1 MSARQQAQDQVLPE
15 RDDGLRIG
23 LLGELELT
31 RGGRTLPLPASKKT
45 RALLAYLCAT
55 GRAQRREALC
65 ELLWDG
71 PDDPRAA
78 LRWSLTKIRP
88 LLDADGDGRCRLIA
102 DRERVA
108 FQGEPAMVDLW
119 QVRALLSAG
128 IDDATTDRL
137 RGAAAQFRGPF
148 LQGLELGGCHRFAA
162 WWIGER
168 EAMRAAQ
175 VAILRALVTRLA
187 EGAPD
192 EALGHARALIG
203 LDPLVESS
211 HVTVVRLLSAI
222 GRPHEA
228 LEQYDRCR
236 RILDGEL
243 GARPS
248 AELEHLRMAL
258 TTRAGAPRPAAP
270 IGEAARA
277 ADEGVAG
284 AARAAPT
291 APEPP
296 LLPLVGRAIERGA
309 LVVLL
314 DEVTARRG
322 REVLLVLGEPG
333 VGKTRFLDELR
344 LVAIERGG
352 RVFYGRAYEA
362 ELIRPYG
369 AFVEAL
375 RASPLFTEGG
385 AAHDARGPV
394 LPEPGG
400 GGGRGGN
407 RHRLFEAVAAFLR
420 DLAEGPGDRS
430 EHVPP
435 LVLILDD
442 IQWLDDASA
451 ALLHYLARSLA
462 GTPLLLA
469 AGARGGEL
477 ADNPAAL
484 RLVRSLDQDRR
495 LRRLSLEPLD
505 DERIADLVRAAVPGV
520 DVGRAVAE
528 SGGNPLF
535 ALEVARALA
544 SGAEQGSATLPGL
557 ITERLDR
564 LGDAGRRVLPWAAA
578 LGRCFDP
585 EVLGRVSGLP
595 AADLLHAL
603 EVFERHGVMRAA
615 GGGSYDF
622 VHDLIRQA
630 AYRQMSEP
638 RRRLVHLQIARALG
652 TVPDP
657 GAELAGEI
665 AHHAGL
671 GGDHAVASEACL
683 RAAERCLRLYA
694 HIESAEMA
702 SRGLA
707 HAEQLP
713 RAARLHWEIA
723 LLGRLAVNPARR
735 GPRSRAI
742 KAALSRAVHEAR
754 EAGLESEAAIGLYA
768 RSVIEYDEGKL
779 GAAYETTVEA
789 AVQRRAADPTAA
801 AQQMGSMAKCLIYIE
816 KDVARAESMIIEGEV
831 LAGARR
837 DEIEPLVAAAA
848 MLRQYR
854 GETEPARELWQR
866 ALAVARSRDDRWEEC
881 DCLMRLSLIALE
893 GGDPGAALQSAEVF
907 RAAAR
912 RMGEGAEL
920 AVADVLAAVA
930 SYALAAGA
938 RAAPEDATRLDRALA
953 ALREIDAKGSLA
965 LALNLAAEVDL
976 GAARIDLARARA
988 QEALVAAV
996 AVERWSQVA
1005 LARSVLARAAASAG
1019 DREEAAA
1026 VLAPVAPHLAQHLGV
1041 SDRARRAAAIAYAA
1055 IELAPA
1061 GEPPTQESPCLT
1073 SSSNTSS
1080 IRR

>member
-1 MSARQQAQDQVLPE
+1 MRGPAQEPVPPARG
-15 RDDGLRIG
+15 DGLRIG

-31 RGGRTLPLPASKKT
+31 RGGRTVPLPASKKT

-88 LLDADGDGRCRLIA
+88 LLDGGAAGGCRLMA
-102 DRERVA
+102 DRERVS
-108 FQGEPAMVDLW
+108 FQADPAMVDVW
-119 QVRALLSAG
+119 QVRALLGAG
-128 IDDATTDRL
+128 IDGATTERL
-137 RGAAAQFRGPF
+137 RAAAGQFRGPF
-148 LQGLELGGCHRFAA
+148 LEGLELGGCHRFAA

-168 EAMRAAQ
+168 EAMRAAH
-175 VAILRALVTRLA
+175 VAILGALVARLGG
-187 EGAPD
+187 GAPD
-192 EALGHARALIG
+192 EALGHARALVS

-211 HVTVVRLLSAI
+211 HVTVVRLLGAI

-243 GARPS
+243 GVRPS
-248 AELEHLRMAL
+248 TELEHLRMAL
-258 TTRAGAPRPAAP
+258 TPSARPPSPAAP
-270 IGEAARA
+270 A
-277 ADEGVAG
+277 ADEAPASAALEAGVPDV
-284 AARAAPT
+284 AALVA
-291 APEPP
+291 EPP
-296 LLPLVGRAIERGA
+296 LLPLVGRAVERGA
-309 LVVLL
+309 LLALL
-314 DEVTARRG
+314 DEVGARRG

-344 LVAIERGG
+344 LAAIERGG
-352 RVFYGRAYEA
+352 RVLYGRAYEA

-375 RASPLFTEGG
+375 RASALFTEGD
-385 AAHDARGPV
+385 AADAARGPV
-394 LPEPGG
+394 LPDPGG
-400 GGGRGGN
+400 GGARTD
-407 RHRLFEAVAAFLR
+407 RHRLFEGVATFLR
-420 DLAEGPGDRS
+420 DLVDRPADAEGRT
-430 EHVPP
+430 PP
-435 LVLILDD
+435 VVLILDD

-462 GTPLLLA
+462 GMPLLLA

-520 DVGRAVAE
+520 EVARAVAE

-535 ALEVARALA
+535 ALEVAHALA
-544 SGAEQGSATLPGL
+544 AGAEHASATLPGL
-557 ITERLDR
+557 IAERLDR

-595 AADLLHAL
+595 IADLLQAL

-638 RRRLVHLQIARALG
+638 RRRLVHLQIARALA

-665 AHHAGL
+665 AHHAGQ
-671 GGDHAVASEACL
+671 GGDHAVAAEACL

-694 HIESAEMA
+694 HVESAEIA
-702 SRGLA
+702 SRGLV

-713 RAARLHWEIA
+713 RAARLPLEIA
-723 LLGRLAVNPARR
+723 LLGRLAVNPSRR
-735 GPRSRAI
+735 GPRSRSVG
-742 KAALSRAVHEAR
+742 AALSRAVHEAR

-768 RSVIEYDEGKL
+768 RSVIEFDEGRL
-779 GAAYETTVEA
+779 LAAYETTVEA
-789 AVQRRAADPTAA
+789 SVQRRAADPTAA
-801 AQQMGSMAKCLIYIE
+801 AQQMGAMAKCLIYVE
-816 KDVARAESMIIEGEV
+816 KDVARAESMINEGEA

-837 DEIEPLVAAAA
+837 DEIEPLLAASA

-854 GETEPARELWQR
+854 GETEPARELWRR
-866 ALAVARSRDDRWEEC
+866 ALAVARSHDDRWEEC
-881 DCLMRLSLIALE
+881 DCLMRISLIALE
-893 GGDPGAALQSAEVF
+893 SGDAQAALHSAEVF

-930 SYALAAGA
+930 SYALAPGSGA
-938 RAAPEDATRLDRALA
+938 VPEGIPHLDRALA

-965 LALNLAAEVDL
+965 LALNLAADIDL
-976 GAARIDLARARA
+976 AEARLDLARARA
-988 QEALVAAV
+988 EEALAAAT

-1005 LARSVLARAAASAG
+1005 LARSVLARAAASTG
-1019 DREEAAA
+1019 QRDEAAA
-1026 VLAPVAPHLAQHLGV
+1026 VLAPVAPHLARHLGV
-1041 SDRARRAAAIAYAA
+1041 SERARRATAIAYAA

-1061 GEPPTQESPCLT
+1061 GKPTTQEPPCPT
-1073 SSSNTSS
+1073 SSSNTNT
-1080 IRR
+1080 ILH